1 MFKVK
6 DCLKS
11 CLFYNN
17 KNNHEPEFYIKVHMI
32 FHSALS
38 SLWMSWTETKIYL
51 LSVSLLCKYPALA
64 LKNFNRPEHKAC
76 AWMSGAAEWSFNY
89 EG

>member
-1 MFKVK
+1 MILKPSCTLVSIYDDNSGK
-6 DCLKS
+6 DHVL
-11 CLFYNN
+11 
-17 KNNHEPEFYIKVHMI
+17 
-32 FHSALS
+32 FHSAHGA
-38 SLWMSWTETKIYL
+38 LWMSWAETEIYL

-76 AWMSGAAEWSFNY
+76 AWMSGEEWSFNY